1 LHNLPPIKDILKSY
15 NISADKRLGQ
25 NFLFDGNLTDRIARC
40 SGSLEGKTV
49 IEIGAG
55 PGLLTRSI
63 LAAGA
68 EFVTAIEKDQRCFE
82 ALNDYLVPQSNKR
95 LTVINEDALKGEIYD
110 KIEGKVKIIANLPY
124 NISTEL
130 LFLWLEKIDKFESLT
145 LMFQKEVAMRIM
157 AKPKSKEYGKLS
169 IKAQLLCEIEHE
181 FDIPPSA
188 FFPPPKVTSTV
199 ITLVPRKKPLAE
211 VNWQTLDK
219 ICKATFGQRRKTL
232 RSSLKQLCKN
242 PSELLSSANIEE
254 NRRPEE
260 LSIEEFCALACQL
273 DRLYSVPPL

>member
-1 LHNLPPIKDILKSY
+1 MQNLPPIKEILKSY
-15 NISADKRLGQ
+15 NIAADKSLGQ

-40 SGSLEGKTV
+40 SGTLEGKHV

-68 EFVTAIEKDQRCFE
+68 KNVTAIEKDKRCFD
-82 ALNDYLVPQSNKR
+82 ALNDYLVPKADNR
-95 LTVINEDALKGEIYD
+95 LIVINEDALRGDIYD
-110 KIEGKVKIIANLPY
+110 KIEGKAKIIANLPY
-124 NISTEL
+124 NIATEL
-130 LFLWLEKIDKFESLT
+130 LFLWLEKIEKFESLT

-157 AKPKSKEYGKLS
+157 AFPKSKEYGRLS
-169 IKAQLLCEIEHE
+169 IKAQLICEIEHE
-181 FDIPPSA
+181 FDIPPTA

-199 ITLVPRKKPLAE
+199 ITLFPRKQPLAS
-211 VNWQTLDK
+211 VNLHTLDK

-242 PSELLSSANIEE
+242 PAKLLEIANIEE

-260 LSIEEFCALACQL
+260 LSIVEFCNLANNFDGL
-273 DRLYSVPPL
+273 

>member
-1 LHNLPPIKDILKSY
+1 MHNLPPIKEILKSY
-15 NISADKRLGQ
+15 NIAADKRLGQ

-40 SGSLEGKTV
+40 SGSLVEKNV
-49 IEIGAG
+49 IEIGSG

-68 EFVTAIEKDQRCFE
+68 EVVTAIEKDQRCFE
-82 ALNDYLVPQSNKR
+82 ALNDYLVPKATGR
-95 LTVINEDALKGEIYD
+95 LTVINEDALKEEIYD

-130 LFLWLEKIDKFESLT
+130 LFLWLDKIEKFESLT

-157 AKPKSKEYGKLS
+157 ASPKSKEYGRLS
-169 IKAQLLCEIEHE
+169 IKAQLLCHISNE

-199 ITLVPRKKPLAE
+199 ITLVPRNKPLAE

-242 PSELLSSANIEE
+242 PAELLSAANIEE
-254 NRRPEE
+254 NRRSEE
-260 LSIEEFCALACQL
+260 LSVEEFCVLANQF
-273 DRLYSVPPL
+273 DRL